1 MNAFNEELI
10 SRLEELR
17 QQNLFRELRRVDS
30 PQSPRLNID
39 GQTFLNFSS
48 NDYLGLAND
57 PALKDAAIEAIRR
70 FGAGAGA
77 SRLICGSL
85 APHHELDEALAA
97 FKGTQAAL
105 AFSSGYAAVTGA
117 IGALLD
123 SNDVIALDKLVHASI
138 VDAARLCGAKVRVF
152 GHNNLND
159 LEKIL
164 RWADKRHATPSI
176 IPTDRKPHT
185 LVVTESVF
193 SMDGDHAPLREM
205 VALKEQFGAWL
216 MVDEAHATGLYGK
229 GRCGL
234 AEEFGVAEKIEIQL
248 GTLGKA
254 LGSAGGYVCGPRS
267 LIEYLINRAR
277 PFVFSTAPVPAAAA
291 AAVAGVR
298 FVASAAGEERRKK
311 LWSNV
316 EAFVRGGEPEN
327 KSGATERRQKRSAI
341 IPIMIGDE
349 TRAIKIAAALRD
361 QGIFIPAIRYPS
373 VAHGQARLRVT
384 LSAAHEAADIARLR
398 AVLQSA
404 LNSKP

>member
-10 SRLEELR
+10 SRLSDLR

-30 PQSPRLNID
+30 PQSPRLDI
-39 GQTFLNFSS
+39 GGKTFLNFSS
-48 NDYLGLAND
+48 NDYLGLANE
-57 PALKDAAIEAIRR
+57 PALKEAAIEAIRR

-85 APHHELDEALAA
+85 GPHHELDEALAA

-105 AFSSGYAAVTGA
+105 AFSSGYAAVTGM

-123 SNDVIALDKLVHASI
+123 SNDVIVLDKLVHASI

-164 RWADKRHATPSI
+164 RWADSRHAAPAVVQTE
-176 IPTDRKPHT
+176 RKPRT
-185 LVVTESVF
+185 LIVTESVF

-205 VALKEQFGAWL
+205 VGLKEQFGAWL
-216 MVDEAHATGLYGK
+216 MVDEAHATGLYGSA
-229 GRCGL
+229 RRGL
-234 AEEFGVAEKIEIQL
+234 AEELGVAQKIEIQM

-254 LGSAGGYVCGPRS
+254 LGSSGGYICGPRS

-291 AAVAGVR
+291 AAAAGVR
-298 FVASAAGEERRKK
+298 FVQSAAGEQRRRQ

-316 EAFVRGGEPEN
+316 EAFNRRAEPEN
-327 KSGATERRQKRSAI
+327 KSGGTERRHKPSAI
-341 IPIMIGDE
+341 IPIMIGEE
-349 TRAIKIAAALRD
+349 TRALKIAAALRD
-361 QGIFIPAIRYPS
+361 QGIFIPAIRYPT
-373 VAHGQARLRVT
+373 VGHGQARLRVT
-384 LSAAHEAADIARLR
+384 LSAAHEASDIAQLR
-398 AVLQSA
+398 AALQSA
-404 LNSKP
+404 LNFKP